1 VPQPSRGKEKSLRI
15 TVFGASGGIGREIVR
30 QALDAGQH
38 VTAVVR
44 TAADFTLSHPD
55 LDVVRVTGLADPDPL
70 VPALKSADAAISS
83 VGPRGPRQVTVA
95 STATRGIL
103 AALDLAGVRRF
114 LAVSA
119 VPVGPVPEGES
130 FTNRRIL
137 LPLISTL
144 LRGIYGD
151 LAVME
156 REIRASGTE
165 WTIVRP
171 PRLVNG
177 PVTGRYRTTI
187 GGNVPR
193 GRTLRRA
200 DVAHAMLA
208 MVTDPATVRQAVGV
222 AR

>member
-1 VPQPSRGKEKSLRI
+1 MNI
-15 TVFGASGGIGREIVR
+15 TVFGASGGIGNEVVR
-30 QALDAGQH
+30 QALAGGH
-38 VTAVVR
+38 AVTAVLR
-44 TAADFTLSHPD
+44 TTATFELSHPY
-55 LDVVRVTGLADPDPL
+55 LEVCRVSGLTDPQPL
-70 VPALKSADAAISS
+70 VPALKGSDAAISC

-95 STATRGIL
+95 STTTRGIL
-103 AALDLAGVRRF
+103 SALDLVGVRRF

-119 VPVGPVPEGES
+119 VPVGPVPEGDS
-130 FTNRRIL
+130 FWNRRVL
-137 LPLISTL
+137 LPLVSSL

-156 REIRASGTE
+156 HEIQASGTE

-177 PVTGRYRTTI
+177 PVTGKHRIAI

-193 GRTLRRA
+193 GRTTTRA
-200 DVAHAMLA
+200 DVAAAMLA
-208 MVTDPATVRQAVGV
+208 MLDNPATIRQAVGV

>member
-1 VPQPSRGKEKSLRI
+1 M
-15 TVFGASGGIGREIVR
+15 GREIVR
-30 QALDAGQH
+30 QALDAGHH

-44 TAADFTLSHPD
+44 TTADFTFSHPD
-55 LDVVRVTGLADPDPL
+55 LDVVRVAGLTEPDSL
-70 VPALKSADAAISS
+70 VPALKGADAAISS

-95 STATRGIL
+95 SSATRGIL
-103 AALDLAGVRRF
+103 AALDLADVHRF

-119 VPVGPVPEGES
+119 VPVGPIPEGES
-130 FTNRRIL
+130 LMNRRVL
-137 LPLISTL
+137 LPLISML

-156 REIRASGTE
+156 REIEASATD

-177 PVTGRYRTTI
+177 PVTGKYRTTV

-193 GRTLRRA
+193 GRTMRRA

-208 MVTDPATVRQAVGV
+208 MVADPATVRQAVGV
-222 AR
+222 AL